1 VYQYIWG
8 CRETVTGSDVSNMPK
23 PGDGEERGTGLRTAT
38 KVHNNCV
45 HTVRI
50 SQGTVIIKY
59 HSHVGKLKQSNSA
72 KTDWRKLRKFK

>member
-38 KVHNNCV
+38 KVHTIV
-45 HTVRI
+45 YILYT
-50 SQGTVIIKY
+50 Y
-59 HSHVGKLKQSNSA
+59 HREL
-72 KTDWRKLRKFK
+72 